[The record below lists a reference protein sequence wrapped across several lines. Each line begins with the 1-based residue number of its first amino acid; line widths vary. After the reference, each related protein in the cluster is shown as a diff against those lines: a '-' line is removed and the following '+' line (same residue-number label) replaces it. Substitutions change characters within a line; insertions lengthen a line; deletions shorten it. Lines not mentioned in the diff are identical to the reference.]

1 MKRGIIVGAAPCD
14 LKNLNPTSEDFVIAA
29 DGGWDHLQK
38 AGLSAD
44 LLVGDFDS
52 VTHLPSDIPLVRH
65 PVRKDDTDLSLA
77 IGEALK
83 NGCQALWLYG
93 VTGDRLDH
101 TLANLQLL
109 CGLSKENHPVFLCDD
124 NCTITAITNGV
135 IKFKP
140 EATGIIS
147 IFSHSDRSLGV
158 TLQGLSYPLDQ
169 APLTSDFPLGVSNE
183 FMGEEA
189 IVQVTC
195 GTLLIH
201 FSGPPDW
208 VIME

>member
-1 MKRGIIVGAAPCD
+1 MKRGIIVGAAPCN

-52 VTHLPSDIPLVRH
+52 VTHIPSEIPLVRH

-77 IGEALK
+77 VREALK
-83 NGCQALWLYG
+83 IGCQVLRLYG
-93 VTGDRLDH
+93 ATGGRLDH

-109 CGLSKENHPVFLCDD
+109 CSLSKEKCPVFLCDD
-124 NCTITAITNGV
+124 NYTITAITNGA
-135 IKFKP
+135 IRFQP

-147 IFSHSDRSLGV
+147 ILSHSDRSFGV

-169 APLTSDFPLGVSNE
+169 ATLTSDFPLGVSNE
-183 FMGEEA
+183 FIGEEA
-189 IVQVTC
+189 IVQVAS
-195 GTLLIH
+195 GTLLVH
-201 FSGPPDW
+201 FFGPPDW
-208 VIME
+208 VILE

>member
-14 LKNLNPTSEDFVIAA
+14 LKNLNPAKEDFVIAA
-29 DGGWDHLQK
+29 DGGWDHLRK

-52 VTHLPSDIPLVRH
+52 LTHIPSDIPLVRH

-77 IGEALK
+77 VREALK
-83 NGCQALWLYG
+83 IGCQVLWLYG
-93 VTGDRLDH
+93 VTGGRLDH
-101 TLANLQLL
+101 TLANLQLI
-109 CGLSKENHPVFLCDD
+109 CSLSKEKYPVFLCDD
-124 NCTITAITNGV
+124 NCTITAITNRV

-158 TLQGLSYPLDQ
+158 TLQGLSYPLEQ
-169 APLTSDFPLGVSNE
+169 ATLTSDFPLGVSNE
-183 FMGEEA
+183 FMGDEA
-189 IVQVTC
+189 IVQVAY